1 MNCAL
6 PHSVEDLYAGA
17 PLSAARHPPLHLRR
31 HLILP
36 CRLSSHE
43 MELAHELNY
52 EYKLNRITI
61 GVRIQTILRVTCTTF
76 QFLFLQF
83 IAYIDKTGSCKIT
96 PASLEFPFLISAH

>member
-43 MELAHELNY
+43 MELAHELSY

-61 GVRIQTILRVTCTTF
+61 LKRTNTNNLEGHMYNISV
-76 QFLFLQF
+76 F
-83 IAYIDKTGSCKIT
+83 IPPIYCV
-96 PASLEFPFLISAH
+96 H